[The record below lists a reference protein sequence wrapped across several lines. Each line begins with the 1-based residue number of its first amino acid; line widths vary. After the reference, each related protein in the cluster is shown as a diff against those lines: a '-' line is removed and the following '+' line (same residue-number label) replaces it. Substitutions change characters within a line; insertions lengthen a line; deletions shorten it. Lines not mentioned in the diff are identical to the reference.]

1 MYIFYLLHKNLEYCM
16 DNSGSGRSAICPSHI
31 DIGLAKKFI
40 QGFSAPSMENPNELL
55 GQPNIN
61 VEPGIMAN
69 YGNWDIST

>member
-40 QGFSAPSMENPNELL
+40 QGFSAPS
-55 GQPNIN
+55 
-61 VEPGIMAN
+61 
-69 YGNWDIST
+69 YGKPK

>member
-40 QGFSAPSMENPNELL
+40 HIPVRHRQCCQAHDPLL
-55 GQPNIN
+55 PASCFPRLWG
-61 VEPGIMAN
+61 
-69 YGNWDIST
+69 